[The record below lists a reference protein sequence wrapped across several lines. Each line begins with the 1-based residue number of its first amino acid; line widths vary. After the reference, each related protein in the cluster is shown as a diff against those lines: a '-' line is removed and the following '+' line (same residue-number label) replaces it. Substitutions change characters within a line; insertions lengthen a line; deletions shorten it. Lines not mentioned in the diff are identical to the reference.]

1 MAAISSTDVFEAPEA
16 TLTESTPDVKTSIW
30 SIKGRLGVL
39 KYMSCSMI
47 LTLLMVGIMIAIAAV
62 SGISMSGGDPTPAQ
76 FSPMIGVLAV
86 VVMLPLMWI
95 GCAMFIRRLHDL
107 NLSGWFM
114 LVGIIPVLGALF
126 SLFVI
131 CAPGMKEGNRFG
143 QPAETATW
151 EKILGGI
158 GLVFFVAVMVASIV
172 SIVAPSLLGM

>member
-39 KYMSCSMI
+39 KYMSCSII
-47 LTLLMVGIMIAIAAV
+47 LTIAIVGIMMAIAAA
-62 SGISMSGGDPTPAQ
+62 SGISMSGGDPTQAQ
-76 FSPMIGVLAV
+76 FSPMLAALAV
-86 VVMLPLMWI
+86 VTMLPLMWI

-114 LVGIIPVLGALF
+114 LVGIIPVIGALF

-131 CAPGMKEGNRFG
+131 CAPGMKEGNKFG
-143 QPAETATW
+143 QPAKTAAW
-151 EKILGGI
+151 EKVLGCI
-158 GLVFFVAVMVASIV
+158 GLVFFIVLMVASIV